1 MSDFN
6 YLDYPK
12 CTSKGNEGESVAI
25 PSLDEIH
32 LWVLDLSEDFSS
44 YIMNT
49 FNASM
54 SLEENEQKDQ
64 FAFQT
69 LKRRYLLTRG
79 LVRSVFSSY
88 MPEYSPQE
96 WQFEKTAYGRPYCEM
111 LKPKLTFNISHNDN
125 LVLLAVG
132 RDGRL
137 GIDVETRSATYVEDI
152 ARQNFAP
159 LEYQELMCQPLECR
173 ADRFYALWTLKEAY
187 IKALGLGL
195 STGLDDFSFSFLQDG
210 QIHLTPKKKEEQW
223 YASLYQQERNFISIC
238 VDGRKDRPHYHF
250 YNVSEKDK
258 GRLSFNRY
266 FPELRADNIL

>member
-1 MSDFN
+1 MADFN
-6 YLDYPK
+6 YLVYPK
-12 CTSKGNEGESVAI
+12 YTFKGKENESVAV

-32 LWVLDLSEDFSS
+32 VWVIDLAEGFSS
-44 YIMNT
+44 CITDT
-49 FNASM
+49 FDE
-54 SLEENEQKDQ
+54 SLSVEETKQKDQ

-96 WQFEKTAYGRPYCEM
+96 WQFEKTAYGRPYCVM
-111 LKPKLTFNISHNDN
+111 LEPKLTFNISHNDN

-137 GIDVETRSATYVEDI
+137 GIDVEARSGTFVEDI

-159 LEYQELMCQPLECR
+159 LEYHELMCQPLEFR

-210 QIHLTPKKKEEQW
+210 QIHFTPKEKGEEW
-223 YASLYQQERNFISIC
+223 HASLYQQEENFVSIC
-238 VDGRKDRPHYHF
+238 VDGCKDRPNYHF

-266 FPELRADNIL
+266 FPELRADNFL